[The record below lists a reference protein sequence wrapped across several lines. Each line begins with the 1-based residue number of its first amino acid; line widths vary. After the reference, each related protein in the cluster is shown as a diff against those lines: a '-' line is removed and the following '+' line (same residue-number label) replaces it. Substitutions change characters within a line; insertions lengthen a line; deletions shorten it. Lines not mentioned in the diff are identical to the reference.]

1 MQLAHHSGGAPP
13 LCLFF
18 PLLASAQTLPRHS
31 PRPPLPRMGPHWPEE
46 LAHKPGSL
54 DSSPDSSFST
64 GGSKKDGSFQND
76 FLYFSRE
83 RGGAQPIGGASSLCT
98 LPVIGP

>member
-1 MQLAHHSGGAPP
+1 MQLAHHSGTP

-18 PLLASAQTLPRHS
+18 PLLASSQTRPRHP
-31 PRPPLPRMGPHWPEE
+31 PRPPWPPMGPHWPEE
-46 LAHKPGSL
+46 LAHKPSSL
-54 DSSPDSSFST
+54 NSSLDSSFST

-83 RGGAQPIGGASSLCT
+83 RRGVPSLLGEHPPSVPC
-98 LPVIGP
+98 L